1 VSEFNYNLEEFKMA
15 NIWEHP
21 SVIAMEAL
29 THLEDALVIAPL
41 CAKDKTSDFTTKSN
55 GWKVG
60 DTVSFRTHGEYEV
73 DEFTTTISTQD
84 VTSSTRPLEIEKHFD
99 ISVAITAAEQS
110 LDLDSFVDQIIKPA
124 TYKLAEKVDTYI
136 GTKLLQ
142 GAGGYYS
149 TALFETAADIA
160 LARKNATLQQ
170 LAMNRFCLVDLD
182 IEATLLGQTWFNQ
195 SQTRG
200 GDGEKTLREAD
211 MGRVMGMDF
220 FSSIAFPTEASAA
233 VTGTLVTT
241 TDNNSGTENLIGDKI
256 LSIDAAGSALTLV
269 AGCRLAI
276 AGVRRPLI
284 VKTAVADATATTEIV
299 LVDPI
304 TEIIPDGAAVTVLG
318 SGKNL
323 QHHGVIMDDRSLA
336 IAFPILDL
344 PEDRVAATVANNGV
358 SIRIVKGYDL
368 STKKTTMSLDLLC
381 GGFALDPR
389 RITLVGDKSV

>member
-1 VSEFNYNLEEFKMA
+1 MA

-21 SVIAMEAL
+21 SIIAMEAL

-41 CAKDKTSDFTTKSN
+41 CAKDKTSDFTSKSN

-73 DEFTTTISTQD
+73 DEFTSSITTQAVS
-84 VTSSTRPLEIEKHFD
+84 SSTRPMQIEKHFD
-99 ISVAITAAEQS
+99 ISVEVTAREQS
-110 LDLDSFVDQIIKPA
+110 LDLDSFVDQVIRPA
-124 TYKLAEKVDTYI
+124 TYKLAEKVDTYV
-136 GTKLLQ
+136 GTKLLE
-142 GAGGYYS
+142 GAGAYYS

-160 LARKNATLQQ
+160 LARKAATLQQ

-200 GDGEKTLREAD
+200 SDGELTLRNAD

-220 FSSIAFPTEASAA
+220 FSSIAFPTEAAA
-233 VTGTLVTT
+233 ATVGTVVST
-241 TDNNSGTENLIGDKI
+241 TDNAAGTKNLIGDEI
-256 LSIDAAGSALTLV
+256 LTIDAPDGGGTANYTVV
-269 AGCRLAI
+269 AGDRLII
-276 AGVRRPLI
+276 AGVRRPL
-284 VKTAVADATATTEIV
+284 VVQTAIADADLSTEIV

-304 TEIIPDGAAVTVLG
+304 TEIIPDGAAVTVAA
-318 SGKNL
+318 SGKDV

-336 IAFPILDL
+336 VAFPMLDL
-344 PEDRVAATVANNGV
+344 PEDRVAATAFNNGV

-368 STKKTTMSLDLLC
+368 SSKKTTMSMDLLV
-381 GGFALDPR
+381 GAFALDPR
-389 RITLVGDKSV
+389 RITLVGDKTA

>member
-1 VSEFNYNLEEFKMA
+1 MA

-21 SVIAMEAL
+21 SIIAAEAL

-41 CAKDKTSDFTTKSN
+41 CAKDKTSDFTNTSN

-73 DEFTTTISTQD
+73 DEFSTTISTQSIG
-84 VTSSTRPLEIEKHFD
+84 SSTRPMSIEKHFD
-99 ISVAITAAEQS
+99 ISVEVTAAEHK
-110 LDLDSFVDQIIKPA
+110 LELDSFIDQVIRPA

-200 GDGEKTLREAD
+200 ADGEMTLRNAD

-220 FSSIAFPTEASAA
+220 YSSIAFPTEAAA
-233 VTGTLVTT
+233 YTVGTVVST
-241 TDNNSGTENLIGDKI
+241 TDNATSTKNLIGDEI
-256 LSIDAAGSALTLV
+256 LTMDQPDSGGTANLTVV
-269 AGCRLAI
+269 AGDRLLI
-276 AGVRRPLI
+276 AGVRRPLV
-284 VKTAVADATATTEIV
+284 VKTAIADADTSTEIV
-299 LVDPI
+299 LRDPI
-304 TEIIPDGAAVTVLG
+304 TEIIPDGAAITVAA
-318 SGKNL
+318 SGKDV

-336 IAFPILDL
+336 VAFPMLDL
-344 PEDRVAATVANNGV
+344 PEDRVAATAVNNGV

-368 STKKTTMSLDLLC
+368 SSKKTTMSLDLLC
-381 GGFALDPR
+381 GAFALDPR
-389 RITLVGDKSV
+389 KITLIGDKTA